1 MFEVKLNVLSLCLF
15 IGPSMVTAGP
25 FTDVKNLY
33 AKNEPGINSVEGKG
47 FFSEHFPTSFKLSTY
62 VK

>member
-1 MFEVKLNVLSLCLF
+1 MFEVTLNVLSLCLF

-33 AKNEPGINSVEGKG
+33 SKNEPGINSVEGKG
-47 FFSEHFPTSFKLSTY
+47 FFPNIFPLLFK
-62 VK
+62 VKYKY